1 MVIGRCRMRPLTMV
15 FACAF
20 LLALGLPAAAAD
32 SKVKAATKEVESGAK
47 KVGQGVEETAKGIGK
62 TVVEGAK
69 STGATLKETGE
80 KAGKAV
86 EHTAKSAW
94 EQVRDGTVDFGRSV
108 KKFFARLF
116 GSSRSVT
123 GTPGRGRAPG

>member
-1 MVIGRCRMRPLTMV
+1 MRPLTMV

-69 STGATLKETGE
+69 STGETLKETGE

-86 EHTAKSAW
+86 EQDRKSTRLNSSHLVISYAVFCLKKKKNIMSHIS
-94 EQVRDGTVDFGRSV
+94 QV
-108 KKFFARLF
+108 
-116 GSSRSVT
+116 
-123 GTPGRGRAPG
+123 